1 MATPDFSDPEEL
13 SARERQ
19 ALECLIKRL
28 ADDEFVLAERYT
40 EWQVRAPTLESD
52 LALANNA
59 QDELGHARLWYDV
72 LGDLG
77 YTERELVYEREPA
90 EFRHSTLVEL
100 PFEEGDWADAVLRS
114 YLYDVAEELRLEA
127 LEDSSSPT
135 IANRVAKIQQEEG
148 YHREHAQN
156 WLERLAEGES
166 GSGEGHERL
175 QAVLDRLFPHA
186 LTIFESCAPPRG
198 ANDANDASGDEP
210 RAAGSDVEA
219 DIVDFGLRTATLE
232 ELGEEWLAI
241 VVPYLESLGLDV
253 PESGQTGDGEF
264 EFEVT
269 QEMLPPERGRDGTHT
284 DAWVDLYDDFTHT
297 YRELGRSEPTK
308 IMDTPE

>member
-1 MATPDFSDPEEL
+1 MTTPDFSDPENL
-13 SARERQ
+13 TARERQ

-72 LGDLG
+72 LGDHG
-77 YTERELVYEREPA
+77 YTERELVYERDPA
-90 EFRHSTLVEL
+90 EFRHSTIVEL

-114 YLYDVAEELRLEA
+114 YLCDVAEELRLEA
-127 LEDSSSPT
+127 LEASSSPK
-135 IANRVAKIQQEEG
+135 IANRVAKIQQEES

-156 WLERLAEGES
+156 WLERLAEGE
-166 GSGEGHERL
+166 EGHERL
-175 QAVLDRLFPHA
+175 QAALDRLFPHA
-186 LTIFESCAPPRG
+186 LTIFEPCAPPHG
-198 ANDANDASGDEP
+198 ENANKTNETSDDEP
-210 RAAGSDVEA
+210 RATGSDVEA

-241 VVPYLESLGLDV
+241 VVPYLESLDLDV

-269 QEMLPPERGRDGTHT
+269 QEMLPDERGRDGIHT

-308 IMDTPE
+308 IMETPE